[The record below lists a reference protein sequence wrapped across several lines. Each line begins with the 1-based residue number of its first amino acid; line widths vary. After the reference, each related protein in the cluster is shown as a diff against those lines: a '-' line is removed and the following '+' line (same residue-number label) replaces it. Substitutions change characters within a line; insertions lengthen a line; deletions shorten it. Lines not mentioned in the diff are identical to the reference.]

1 MTWDKPLFPE
11 RPARAWSKETKLTLL
26 NTAVIGG
33 IMGYGLIYW
42 HYGETS
48 PQFVDEGWFEHDSIH
63 GGADKLGHAISTYYA
78 VMAYSWLYDR
88 WGFETS
94 KSSLYGA
101 LSAWSTFF
109 MIEVGDAFS
118 RHGFSV
124 EDLVADTCGALTG
137 YLRRVFPGFRD
148 RVDFRVEYWPSYGAR
163 KGEDIDLAS
172 DYSGYKYIVALK
184 GDGFDLLSSTWLQY
198 FELQAGYY
206 TRGYQSQDEDHYGDP
221 YRVAYG
227 AIAVNLSHIF
237 EKHNWNKTAAFLHYY
252 QVPYTYAP
260 LEYNLD
266 D

>member
-1 MTWDKPLFPE
+1 MAEEIPPG
-11 RPARAWSKETKLTLL
+11 ARNGWSKEIKLKLL

-33 IMGYGLIYW
+33 IVGYGVMYW

-48 PQFVDEGWFEHDSIH
+48 PQVVDEDWFEHDSAH

-88 WGFETS
+88 WGYEPAQS
-94 KSSLYGA
+94 ALYGA
-101 LSAWSTFF
+101 LSAWSTFC

-124 EDLVADTCGALTG
+124 EDLVMDSAGAVVG
-137 YLRRVFPGFRD
+137 YLHRRIPGFRA

-163 KGEDIDLAS
+163 KGTDIDYVS
-172 DYSGYKYIVALK
+172 DYSGYKYLVALK
-184 GDGFDLLSSTWLQY
+184 GDGIEALSSTWLR
-198 FELQAGYY
+198 FCELQLGYY
-206 TRGYQSQDEDHYGDP
+206 TRGYQSQDEDYYGDP
-221 YRVAYG
+221 YRVLYAAVG
-227 AIAVNLSHIF
+227 VNLSHIF
-237 EKHNWNKTAAFLHYY
+237 HKHNWNKTAAFLHYY
-252 QVPYTYAP
+252 QVPCTYAP